1 MEAEV
6 SHKPAKRP
14 NRLPGIPS
22 GQPVPGSFKTAYLTG
37 NEVINSCDLGGEPK
51 ILAQVSVSSK
61 IDYLAKGQSF
71 QFNEAG
77 FVVPEHSGKRK
88 DKNSQGISSIQVS
101 KARKHV
107 VDPEGEQEKPGNDS
121 TPRALHELSQALL
134 PQICHRPCLQTSK
147 SSYRENISCQST
159 GS

>member
-1 MEAEV
+1 MEAEL

-22 GQPVPGSFKTAYLTG
+22 GQPDFGSFKTAYLTG

-51 ILAQVSVSSK
+51 ILARVSVSSK
-61 IDYLAKGQSF
+61 MDYLAKGQSF

-88 DKNSQGISSIQVS
+88 DKNFQGISSIQVS
-101 KARKHV
+101 KAKKHV
-107 VDPEGEQEKPGNDS
+107 VDPEGEQEKLGND
-121 TPRALHELSQALL
+121 
-134 PQICHRPCLQTSK
+134 
-147 SSYRENISCQST
+147 
-159 GS
+159 